1 MAGYDGSLKFD
12 TEISEKGFNSG
23 ITKLGSLA
31 KGGLSVLTGAI
42 GSVTAALGA
51 GAVAGL
57 KYNASIETYQTSF
70 EVMTGSA
77 EKAAEVIDRL
87 KKVGA
92 ETPFELPDLA
102 DTTQL
107 LMNYGLTADEG
118 YGQDDDVGGY
128 LSGICRQD
136 VPYRYG
142 LRTDVI
148 SRKSPA
154 RGCQADDRSRIQPA
168 SGDQRVDR
176 RIHVIV
182 V

>member
-12 TEISEKGFNSG
+12 TAIDEKGFNKG

-31 KGGLSVLTGAI
+31 SGGLKVLAGAI
-42 GSVTAALGA
+42 ASVTAALGA

-77 EKAAEVIDRL
+77 EKAAEAVERL
-87 KKVGA
+87 KKIGA

-107 LMNYGLTADEG
+107 LMNYGFTADEAIEKMMMLG
-118 YGQDDDVGGY
+118 D
-128 LSGICRQD
+128 
-136 VPYRYG
+136 
-142 LRTDVI
+142 I
-148 SRKSPA
+148 S
-154 RGCQADDRSRIQPA
+154 Q
-168 SGDQRVDR
+168 
-176 RIHVIV
+176 
-182 V
+182 